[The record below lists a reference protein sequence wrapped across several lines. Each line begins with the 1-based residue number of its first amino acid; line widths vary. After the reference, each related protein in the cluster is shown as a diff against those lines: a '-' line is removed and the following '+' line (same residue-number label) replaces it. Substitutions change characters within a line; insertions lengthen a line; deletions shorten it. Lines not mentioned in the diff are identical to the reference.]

1 MSKNLL
7 LEIGTEE
14 IPARFMPN
22 VLKQLESLATDK
34 LKQLRIQFK
43 VVKVYGTPRR
53 MALMVEGLAE
63 KQADISTESKGPS
76 IKEAFDGEG
85 KATKA
90 AQGFA
95 RGQNVAVEELFVC
108 KR

>member
-34 LKQLRIQFK
+34 LKQLRIHL
-43 VVKVYGTPRR
+43 R
-53 MALMVEGLAE
+53 L
-63 KQADISTESKGPS
+63 
-76 IKEAFDGEG
+76 
-85 KATKA
+85 
-90 AQGFA
+90 
-95 RGQNVAVEELFVC
+95 
-108 KR
+108 